1 MPLSVNSGRGAV
13 AINGGHHGYGAAGE
27 VRPTDPQRAG
37 SNISCL
43 YTSSSRLP
51 LLRIRAYQLCFAGPN
66 RTDLV
71 IFFGTVVTQV
81 IVEAGQDP
89 VAEAVKRLA
98 DADAVILAGMGP
110 YISGAMM
117 SQLPKL
123 RMIGASTTVKNQ
135 ASVG

>member
-1 MPLSVNSGRGAV
+1 
-13 AINGGHHGYGAAGE
+13 
-27 VRPTDPQRAG
+27 
-37 SNISCL
+37 
-43 YTSSSRLP
+43 
-51 LLRIRAYQLCFAGPN
+51 
-66 RTDLV
+66 
-71 IFFGTVVTQV
+71 V
-81 IVEAGQDP
+81 IVGAGQDP